1 MCAAEWPLFTGHF
14 LRKRKNIS
22 TSAKGI
28 EAVAPPLRHLHA
40 LLPMLP
46 AMVRRPHLVGI
57 SVGQCALYGIGRP
70 FARLVEQG
78 RGHRPEA
85 MRRHLVGSV
94 TQPPHRPVDRVFAHR
109 AGPRTNRGEYIS
121 RSDERRVGKECVST
135 FRSRW

>member
-46 AMVRRPHLVGI
+46 ALVRRPHLVGI
-57 SVGQCALYGIGRP
+57 SVGQCALYGLGRP
-70 FARLVEQG
+70 FARLVAQA
-78 RGHRPEA
+78 RGPRPEA
-85 MRRHLVGSV
+85 MRRHLVARV
-94 TQPPHRPVDRVFAHR
+94 PQPPQRPGARVLAR
-109 AGPRTNRGEYIS
+109 K
-121 RSDERRVGKECVST
+121 RVVQGMSV
-135 FRSRW
+135 

>member
-40 LLPMLP
+40 LLPLLP

-85 MRRHLVGSV
+85 MRRHLVGSRSEEH
-94 TQPPHRPVDRVFAHR
+94 TSELQSLMR
-109 AGPRTNRGEYIS
+109 IS
-121 RSDERRVGKECVST
+121 YAVSCLKQNKNT
-135 FRSRW
+135 PKP